1 MINGLWG
8 RPRSGKSYEAV
19 RYHII
24 PALLKRQTYKKD
36 NEEHETI
43 GRMVVTNIPINIEKV
58 RQIYGDEAAN
68 LIVIVKTE
76 FNDYGNVRPFS
87 VPDDFTKHGWS
98 NELGQGPLFIIDEA
112 HLSVGRDCKKEVREY
127 YSMHGHYGHDI
138 ILLSQDPAKIHKD
151 IKSMV
156 EVSWRC
162 IKKSVYGDNDSYI
175 KKTYHGVASRNAD
188 FVHEEERK
196 YDPHYFPFYQSHT
209 QSSVSVD
216 EAIHQDIKGS
226 LMPGKWRFISLIVIS
241 LFVTFYFGS
250 KMFSVEPDEPKR
262 TKPVVEEAQKVK
274 RQNVEKVSEQV
285 KKGSFV
291 RYENGRIVNDK
302 VFDDMRGKSKEYH
315 PFYKVELFISGWH
328 DASTERMY
336 FFSAKKDSKEVFSL
350 RLSDLYQAGYDVFVV
365 SDCSIRLRFYD
376 YEDYINCDL
385 SDEQYAR
392 DSEGST
398 YSHETY

>member
-24 PALLKRQTYKKD
+24 PALLKCQTYKKD

-58 RQIYGDEAAN
+58 RQIYGDEAAD

-87 VPDDFTKHGWS
+87 VPDDFTRHNWT
-98 NELGQGPLFIIDEA
+98 NELGQGPLFVIDEA

-175 KKTYHGVASRNAD
+175 KKTYHGVAARNAD

-209 QSSVSVD
+209 QSCVSVD

-241 LFVTFYFGS
+241 LVVTFYFGS
-250 KMFSVEPDEPKR
+250 QMFSVKEPERAKS
-262 TKPVVEEAQKVK
+262 VVAKT
-274 RQNVEKVSEQV
+274 QNVKKVEKIKPQV
-285 KKGSFV
+285 KEGSFI
-291 RYENGRIVNDK
+291 RYKNGRIVNDK
-302 VFDDMRGKSKEYH
+302 VFDDIRAKSKEYH
-315 PFYKVELFISGWH
+315 PYYKVELFISGWH
-328 DASTERMY
+328 DASAERVY
-336 FFSAKKDSKEVFSL
+336 FFSAKKDAKEVFSL

-385 SDEQYAR
+385 SDDEQYAAGR
-392 DSEGST
+392 EGSANPLEI
-398 YSHETY
+398 Y

>member
-36 NEEHETI
+36 NDEHETI

-175 KKTYHGVASRNAD
+175 KKTYHGVAARNAD

-196 YDPHYFPFYQSHT
+196 YDSHYFPFYQSHT
-209 QSSVSVD
+209 QSSVPVD
-216 EAIHQDIKGS
+216 EAVHQDIKGS
-226 LMPGKWRFISLIVIS
+226 LMPGKWRFITLIVVGIFIS
-241 LFVTFYFGS
+241 LYFGAQ
-250 KMFSVEPDEPKR
+250 MFSVKH
-262 TKPVVEEAQKVK
+262 
-274 RQNVEKVSEQV
+274 EQV
-285 KKGSFV
+285 KLSVTNPVVVETKKVKEVKKEKEAREGSFTT
-291 RYENGRIVNDK
+291 YKNGRIVNNDK
-302 VFDDMRGKSKEYH
+302 IFDNTRLNSKEYH
-315 PFYKVELFISGWH
+315 PYYKVDLFISGWH
-328 DASTERMY
+328 DAAADRVY
-336 FFSAKKDSKEVFSL
+336 FFSAKKDAREVFSL
-350 RLSDLYQAGYDVFVV
+350 RLSDLYQAGYDVFVI

-385 SDEQYAR
+385 SSDEEYAR
-392 DSEGST
+392 NVDDNNVF
-398 YSHETY
+398 